1 VPNLH
6 IVLCT
11 LYSVLAPC
19 DMLCRAVLYLSFPTG
34 VQVNPLI
41 HLQTP
46 DQTEKQQQ
54 EIMNQITVMKCY
66 FKIYNAHHVCYV
78 IKQFTYSHA
87 HCTQHAGI
95 QKILCLSTHVTQL
108 QN

>member
-11 LYSVLAPC
+11 LYSVPAPC
-19 DMLCRAVLYLSFPTG
+19 DTLCRAVLYLSFPTG
-34 VQVNPLI
+34 VQLNPLI

-46 DQTEKQQQ
+46 DQTENQQQ
-54 EIMNQITVMKCY
+54 EIMNQITAIKCY
-66 FKIYNAHHVCYV
+66 FIIYNEHNLCYV
-78 IKQFTYSHA
+78 IMQFVYSHA
-87 HCTQHAGI
+87 HCIQNAGI
-95 QKILCLSTHVTQL
+95 QKISYLFAHVTQS

>member
-1 VPNLH
+1 MPNLH

-19 DMLCRAVLYLSFPTG
+19 DTLCRAVLYLSFPTG

-54 EIMNQITVMKCY
+54 EIINQITVIKCY
-66 FKIYNAHHVCYV
+66 FIIYNEHRVCYV
-78 IKQFTYSHA
+78 IKQFAYSHS
-87 HCTQHAGI
+87 HCIQNAGI
-95 QKILCLSTHVTQL
+95 QKISYLPTHVTRS